1 MNISYKI
8 LPSYDHLIDAP
19 RNIHYPKKDI
29 HIENAPEEIRNITLE
44 CYKQVKGLSKHL
56 YHPDIKQFAYNI
68 LDWCLK
74 NFNYQEDNPEVDQY
88 REPARAWKDK
98 NIDCDCF
105 TIFIN
110 SLLLCS
116 KINCQSVMV
125 GCNGKD
131 YHHIYAAIDCRQ
143 NDDGSVSGGIIIDP
157 VMKEKTIFK
166 HPEGIT
172 KSKITNIMMFERLS
186 GNTDQ
191 RRKFL
196 VGLGGLSDLVS
207 PATQKLMDFRNN
219 IIQQATKNI
228 NSHNDK
234 LKALKPHFNELS
246 KLNYCIALNAN
257 PEEQWAFLKLF
268 PAISHV
274 SPSGEVYVNSDKS
287 LLKGLGELIR
297 EDIAGFIGCDLNG
310 LDGIDG
316 IDCLGSLKSKLKS
329 LKNKVESKVKTAV
342 NKVESAAKDVTHA
355 VGDAAV
361 KAAKTVHEE
370 AKKGLEVAET
380 IAKKTIHII
389 AKVNPLGLV
398 ARNALLILLQLNAF
412 NLARKL
418 SVGSGTLADA
428 QSREYT
434 ESEYNRIKAEV
445 TKCAKLF
452 HTLGGEEKHFYDA
465 INKGKNKR
473 PLFGIGNKNVSGLGV
488 ISEAS
493 ITAASGIIAGISSI
507 IKPILSLFKK
517 KDAGDP
523 NDEVT
528 SYPHTNPDGSILLNA
543 SGDISYPDGSKYI
556 AKPTDGKPYF
566 QKSDGTK
573 EYDKD
578 EIIQEQESE
587 HDKLSND
594 LLKAHGESTT
604 NDDGK
609 SKSNVLWY
617 VGGAAAVAAGIF
629 VLTR

>member
-1 MNISYKI
+1 M
-8 LPSYDHLIDAP
+8 PSYDHLIDAP

-29 HIENAPEEIRNITLE
+29 NIENAPEEIRNITLE
-44 CYKQVKGLSKHL
+44 SYKQVKGLSKHL
-56 YHPDIKQFAYNI
+56 YDKDIRQFSWNI
-68 LDWCLK
+68 LDWCLN
-74 NFNYQEDNPEVDQY
+74 NFNYREDNPDVDQY

-116 KINCQSVMV
+116 GINCQSVMV

-131 YHHIYAAIDCRQ
+131 YHHIYAAIGAHQ
-143 NDDGSVSGGIIIDP
+143 NNDGSVSGGIVIDP

-186 GNTDQ
+186 GNNSNHKA
-191 RRKFL
+191 KFL
-196 VGLGGLSDLVS
+196 VGLGGLADIVS

-228 NSHNDK
+228 SSHNDK
-234 LKALKPHFNELS
+234 LKALKPHMNELS

-257 PEEQWAFLKLF
+257 PEEQRAFLKLF
-268 PAISHV
+268 QAINTV
-274 SPSGEVYVNSDKS
+274 TPYGDIIINSDKS
-287 LLKGLGELIR
+287 LLKGLGELIS

-310 LDGIDG
+310 LNGIDG
-316 IDCLGSLKSKLKS
+316 LDGIGSLKSKLKS
-329 LKNKVESKVKTAV
+329 LKNKVESKLKTAV
-342 NKVESAAKDVTHA
+342 NKVESAAKDVSHA

-361 KAAKTVHEE
+361 KVAKTAHEE

-389 AKVNPLGLV
+389 AKVNPVGLI
-398 ARNALLILLQLNAF
+398 ARNAFLLLLQFNAF

-418 SVGSGTLADA
+418 SVGSGTLSEA
-428 QSREYT
+428 QSREYS
-434 ESEYNRIKAEV
+434 ESDYNKIKTEV

-452 HTLGGEEKHFYDA
+452 NTLGGEEKHFYDA
-465 INKGKNKR
+465 INKGKDKR
-473 PLFGIGNKNVSGLGV
+473 PLFGIGSKNVNGLGV

-507 IKPILSLFKK
+507 LKPILSLFKK

-523 NDEVT
+523 NEKVST
-528 SYPHTNPDGSILLNA
+528 YPHTNPDGSILLNA
-543 SGDISYPDGSKYI
+543 DGDISYPDGSKYF
-556 AKPTDGKPYF
+556 AKPPDGKPYF

-573 EYDKD
+573 EYDKG

-587 HDKLSND
+587 HDKLAND
-594 LLKAHGESTT
+594 LLKAHGESGT
-604 NDDGK
+604 DDNKK
-609 SKSNVLWY
+609 SGSKALWY
-617 VGGAAAVAAGIF
+617 VGGAAVVVAGIF
-629 VLTR
+629 VLSR

>member
-1 MNISYKI
+1 M
-8 LPSYDHLIDAP
+8 
-19 RNIHYPKKDI
+19 
-29 HIENAPEEIRNITLE
+29 
-44 CYKQVKGLSKHL
+44 
-56 YHPDIKQFAYNI
+56 
-68 LDWCLK
+68 
-74 NFNYQEDNPEVDQY
+74 
-88 REPARAWKDK
+88 
-98 NIDCDCF
+98 
-105 TIFIN
+105 
-110 SLLLCS
+110 
-116 KINCQSVMV
+116 
-125 GCNGKD
+125 
-131 YHHIYAAIDCRQ
+131 
-143 NDDGSVSGGIIIDP
+143 
-157 VMKEKTIFK
+157 
-166 HPEGIT
+166 
-172 KSKITNIMMFERLS
+172 
-186 GNTDQ
+186 
-191 RRKFL
+191 
-196 VGLGGLSDLVS
+196 
-207 PATQKLMDFRNN
+207 
-219 IIQQATKNI
+219 
-228 NSHNDK
+228 
-234 LKALKPHFNELS
+234 
-246 KLNYCIALNAN
+246 
-257 PEEQWAFLKLF
+257 
-268 PAISHV
+268 
-274 SPSGEVYVNSDKS
+274 
-287 LLKGLGELIR
+287 GELIG

-310 LDGIDG
+310 LNGIDG
-316 IDCLGSLKSKLKS
+316 LDGLGSLKSKLKN

-342 NKVESAAKDVTHA
+342 NKVESAAKTVTHA
-355 VGDAAV
+355 VGEAAV

-398 ARNALLILLQLNAF
+398 ARNALLLLLQLNAF

-523 NDEVT
+523 NDKVT

-543 SGDISYPDGSKYI
+543 DGDISYPDGSKYI

-604 NDDGK
+604 DDGK
-609 SKSNVLWY
+609 SKSNVIWY
-617 VGGAAAVAAGIF
+617 IGGAAAVAAGIF
-629 VLTR
+629 VITR